1 MDGALVHICE
11 PRISLSSMRFLHTV
25 CKRAKFTQCTG
36 SCIQTTIIYYGHSTV
51 MSTTIKPELER
62 TAFFLKTE
70 KQREELQ
77 SILLYDV
84 LVVTDALLNA
94 AKSVHVN
101 WHTR

>member
-1 MDGALVHICE
+1 MHGK
-11 PRISLSSMRFLHTV
+11 LHSDN
-25 CKRAKFTQCTG
+25 F
-36 SCIQTTIIYYGHSTV
+36 TV

-62 TAFFLKTE
+62 TANFLKIE

-84 LVVTDALLNA
+84 LVVTFALLNA

>member
-1 MDGALVHICE
+1 MQEGKVYIHRYE
-11 PRISLSSMRFLHTV
+11 
-25 CKRAKFTQCTG
+25 FTQCTG

-51 MSTTIKPELER
+51 MPTTIKSELER
-62 TAFFLKTE
+62 TANFLKIE

-94 AKSVHVN
+94 AKSVPVI

>member
-1 MDGALVHICE
+1 M
-11 PRISLSSMRFLHTV
+11 P
-25 CKRAKFTQCTG
+25 
-36 SCIQTTIIYYGHSTV
+36 
-51 MSTTIKPELER
+51 TTIKSELER
-62 TAFFLKTE
+62 TANFLKIE

-94 AKSVHVN
+94 AKSVPVN

>member
-1 MDGALVHICE
+1 MHGK
-11 PRISLSSMRFLHTV
+11 LHSDNDNFTV
-25 CKRAKFTQCTG
+25 L
-36 SCIQTTIIYYGHSTV
+36 
-51 MSTTIKPELER
+51 STTIKPELER
-62 TAFFLKTE
+62 TANFLKIE